1 MKMTPSEENLSVP
14 QAIQLSLRLQQDGE
28 FQKAEAICRKVLKDQ
43 PDNAD
48 ALHLLGVNAYLTK
61 NPGAAADLISRA
73 IGINAMVPAF
83 HSNMGLALHA
93 MGKFEEAVAHYE
105 RAITLTPDY
114 PEAYN
119 NLGNSL
125 KELGRFKEA
134 ALCYRQA
141 ITLKQDYPEAHYNLG
156 NVLKDMNKLE
166 EAADSYGQALALKPD
181 FAEAH
186 NNMGLVFQR
195 QGNLGEA
202 EDSYR
207 LALTLKPGLAEA
219 HNNIGSLKQD
229 LGKFEEAL
237 NSYRKAVS
245 LDDTYTEAYIK
256 LANCKKFN
264 PQDEHILSGM
274 EKHLGKDRLKEEDA
288 LNLNF
293 AMGKAYDDLGRYDNA
308 FQHYHEANRLQ
319 CQKHSFNREEF
330 EEKISQIIDTFSG
343 DFFSRRGD
351 FGNASE
357 LPVLIVGM
365 PRSGTT
371 LLEQIIS
378 SHPQVCGAGEL
389 GFWSRRQHKLKFT
402 SPTVLKT
409 ETVRSIA
416 DEYIT
421 HLRSFSAT
429 AGRVTDKMPHNFM
442 SLGLIHLA
450 FPNARLVHCRRNPVD
465 TCLSIYFHKFIA
477 RNHPYSCNLE
487 DLAFYYRQ
495 YERLMKHWKETLPPG
510 VFIEVEYENL
520 VANQEA
526 ESRRLMDFCGL
537 EWDEVCLQFH
547 NSERIVRTP
556 SNWQVRQPIYNSSVE
571 RWRNY
576 EPFVAP
582 LIQLLEDEVSGGG
595 EKDSPAE

>member
-1 MKMTPSEENLSVP
+1 MKMSLSEENLSVP
-14 QAIQLSLRLQQDGE
+14 QAIEMALRLQQDGE
-28 FQKAEAICRKVLKDQ
+28 FQKAEAICKKVLKDQ

-61 NPGAAADLISRA
+61 NPDAAADLISRA

-83 HSNMGLALHA
+83 HSNLGLALHG
-93 MGKFEEAVAHYE
+93 MGQFEKAVAHYE
-105 RAITLTPDY
+105 SAITLKLDY

-141 ITLKQDYPEAHYNLG
+141 ITLKRDYPEAHYNLG
-156 NVLKDMNKLE
+156 NVLKDMNKVE
-166 EAADSYGQALALKPD
+166 EAADSYEKAIALKPD

-195 QGNLGEA
+195 QGKLDEA
-202 EDSYR
+202 ADSYG
-207 LALTLKPGLAEA
+207 LALTLKPDLAEA
-219 HNNIGSLKQD
+219 HNNTGSLHQD
-229 LGKFEEAL
+229 MGRFEEAMD
-237 NSYRKAVS
+237 SYRKAVS
-245 LDDTYTEAYIK
+245 LNSNYTEAYIR

-264 PQDEHILSGM
+264 PQDEHILLGM
-274 EKHLGKDRLKEEDA
+274 EKHLGKDSLKEEDA

-308 FQHYHEANRLQ
+308 FQHYQEANGIQ
-319 CQKHSFNREEF
+319 CRKHSFNREEF
-330 EEKISQIIDTFSG
+330 EDKISQIINTFSG
-343 DFFSRRGD
+343 DFFSRRRD
-351 FGNASE
+351 FGSASE
-357 LPVLIVGM
+357 LPLLIVGM

-371 LLEQIIS
+371 LVEQIIAC
-378 SHPQVCGAGEL
+378 HTQVHGAGEL
-389 GFWSRRQHKLKFT
+389 GFWSQRQHKLRST
-402 SPTVLKT
+402 PPTAYKE

-416 DEYIT
+416 DEYIS

-429 AGRVTDKMPHNFM
+429 ARHVTDKMPHNFM

-450 FPNARLVHCRRNPVD
+450 FPNARAVHCKRNPVD

-477 RNHPYSCNLE
+477 RTHPYSCNL
-487 DLAFYYRQ
+487 DDMAFYYRQ

-510 VFIEVEYENL
+510 FFMEVEYENL

-537 EWDEVCLQFH
+537 EWDEACLQFH
-547 NSERIVRTP
+547 SSERIVKTP

-576 EPFVAP
+576 EPFLAP
-582 LIQLLEDEVSGGG
+582 LMQLLEDEVSGGG